1 LGASFAAY
9 SAKLGHDC
17 YSVLV
22 SPMKVSTGLPYLY
35 TISSVRTKA
44 TIPFRK
50 KLPSVFTYTEA
61 IARGLSAE
69 RLYTYRDQGIVEQI
83 SRGLYRWADA
93 PEIDQNLLEVA
104 YRIPQGTLCLTT
116 ALARHGLTDNI
127 PARID
132 VAIPRGNRIPA
143 LLSPVDVRVFS
154 KDTFELGRRE
164 LNVGEGFAVGLYS
177 PERSLVDM
185 IRLRHR
191 EGSDIAWEAL
201 RRWLGRKGAK
211 PAALV
216 EMAKALH
223 GAERAVRNAL
233 EIVL

>member
-1 LGASFAAY
+1 MRTRAA
-9 SAKLGHDC
+9 
-17 YSVLV
+17 
-22 SPMKVSTGLPYLY
+22 
-35 TISSVRTKA
+35 
-44 TIPFRK
+44 IPFHK

-69 RLYTYRDQGIVEQI
+69 RLYAFRDQGIVEQI

-93 PEIDQNLLEVA
+93 PEIDQNLLEIA
-104 YRIPQGTLCLTT
+104 YRIPKGTLCLTT

-127 PARID
+127 PTRID
-132 VAIPRGNRIPA
+132 VAVPRGHRIPV
-143 LLSPVDVRVFS
+143 LQSPVDIRVFA
-154 KDTFELGRRE
+154 KDTFELGRGE
-164 LNVGEGFAVGLYS
+164 FKVGEGFAVGLYS

-201 RRWLGRKGAK
+201 RRWIGRRGAK
-211 PAALV
+211 PAALI
-216 EMAKALH
+216 EMAKSLH
-223 GAERAVRNAL
+223 GAERAVRTAL

>member
-1 LGASFAAY
+1 
-9 SAKLGHDC
+9 
-17 YSVLV
+17 
-22 SPMKVSTGLPYLY
+22 M
-35 TISSVRTKA
+35 
-44 TIPFRK
+44 
-50 KLPSVFTYTEA
+50 
-61 IARGLSAE
+61 
-69 RLYTYRDQGIVEQI
+69 
-83 SRGLYRWADA
+83 
-93 PEIDQNLLEVA
+93 
-104 YRIPQGTLCLTT
+104 TT

-127 PARID
+127 PTRID
-132 VAIPRGNRIPA
+132 VAIPRGNRIPT

-154 KDTFELGRRE
+154 KDTFDLGRGE
-164 LNVGEGFAVGLYS
+164 LKVGEGFTVGLYS

-211 PAALV
+211 PAALID
-216 EMAKALH
+216 MAKSLH

>member
-1 LGASFAAY
+1 
-9 SAKLGHDC
+9 
-17 YSVLV
+17 
-22 SPMKVSTGLPYLY
+22 MYLY
-35 TISSVRTKA
+35 TISSVSTKA

-69 RLYTYRDQGIVEQI
+69 RLYGYRDQGIVEQI

-104 YRIPQGTLCLTT
+104 YRIPEGTLCLTT

-127 PARID
+127 PTRID
-132 VAIPRGNRIPA
+132 VAIPRGNRIPT

-154 KDTFELGRRE
+154 KDTFDLGRGE
-164 LNVGEGFAVGLYS
+164 LKVGEGFTVGLYS

-211 PAALV
+211 PAALID
-216 EMAKALH
+216 MAKSLH